1 MRARALLGGCA
12 VVLFAAAQ
20 TPFVSRHNQD
30 SGMTC
35 FGLAPP
41 SACHAFTGL
50 DQILR
55 NPRWPGMGLGHRQSA
70 KGVSHAAK
78 HR

>member
-1 MRARALLGGCA
+1 LGGGAALLFATTQVPLGG
-12 VVLFAAAQ
+12 
-20 TPFVSRHNQD
+20 SHHQD
-30 SGMTC
+30 GSMSC

-41 SACHAFTGL
+41 SACHAFTEL

-55 NPRWPGMGLGHRQSA
+55 DPRWPGLGSGHRPSA
-70 KGVSHAAK
+70 KGVDHAAE